1 MVTQGL
7 SSYYE
12 DDRSTVD
19 GAIEAYNKLISQNSV
34 PAILGPT
41 TSSATK
47 EIFPIAQR
55 HKTVAISQTSAAQG
69 LSALGDF
76 VFRAGLTVD
85 KLVPHGIQMTQQ
97 KLGYQRV
104 ATIAD
109 SVDLFSRSSQAVLVD
124 SLKANDVEV
133 LVAETFETGET
144 NFTEQLTRVKE
155 SDPDAILISAL
166 SPEITAILI
175 QGRRLGFPS
184 MFLSFLPLP

>member
-1 MVTQGL
+1 MRHASELALEEINSAQHGGARIR
-7 SSYYE
+7 SY
-12 DDRSTVD
+12 D
-19 GAIEAYNKLISQNSV
+19 LICDKR
-34 PAILGPT
+34 GFT
-41 TSSATK
+41 
-47 EIFPIAQR
+47 IAQR

-69 LSALGDF
+69 LSALGDI

-85 KLVPHGIQMTQQ
+85 KLVPHEIQMTQQ

-133 LVAETFETGET
+133 LVTETFETGET

-184 MFLSFLPLP
+184 MFLSLLPLP

>member
-1 MVTQGL
+1 M
-7 SSYYE
+7 
-12 DDRSTVD
+12 
-19 GAIEAYNKLISQNSV
+19 
-34 PAILGPT
+34 
-41 TSSATK
+41 
-47 EIFPIAQR
+47 
-55 HKTVAISQTSAAQG
+55 AISQTSAAQG

-76 VFRAGLTVD
+76 VLRAGLTVD

-144 NFTEQLTRVKE
+144 NFTEQLTRVKK
-155 SDPDAILISAL
+155 LIPTL
-166 SPEITAILI
+166 SLF
-175 QGRRLGFPS
+175 RLCHRK
-184 MFLSFLPLP
+184 